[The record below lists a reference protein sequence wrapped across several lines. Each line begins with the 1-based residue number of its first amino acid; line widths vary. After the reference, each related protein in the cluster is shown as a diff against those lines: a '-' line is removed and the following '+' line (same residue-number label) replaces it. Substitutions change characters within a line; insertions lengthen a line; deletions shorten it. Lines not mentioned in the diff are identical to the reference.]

1 MEPRHVG
8 GYNAPMA
15 EKQATP
21 DKAGH
26 KTQPGAAK
34 SDDVRRSGGVRHL
47 AGFLPRLTK
56 AALGKRGFA
65 EGGIVT
71 DWAAIVGSELAATSL
86 PERLSFAQGAR
97 RDGTLQVRVAGAFA
111 LELQHLESVVIERI
125 NGYFGYR
132 AVARLKIRQ
141 GPVPR
146 RRARPMIA
154 ALDPA
159 AVRAVDLAV
168 ADIADPQLKAAL
180 AGFGRALHGRKP

>member
-1 MEPRHVG
+1 
-8 GYNAPMA
+8 MA

-21 DKAGH
+21 DESGRRPNAA
-26 KTQPGAAK
+26 PG
-34 SDDVRRSGGVRHL
+34 DETRRAGGVRHL

-71 DWAAIVGSELAATSL
+71 DWAAIVGPELAASSL
-86 PERLSFAQGAR
+86 PERLSFAQGER
-97 RDGTLQVRVAGAFA
+97 RDGMLQVRVTGAFA
-111 LELQHLESVVIERI
+111 LELQHLEPMVIERI
-125 NGYFGYR
+125 NSYFGYR

-146 RRARPMIA
+146 RRRRLPTPAP
-154 ALDPA
+154 DPA
-159 AVRAVDLAV
+159 AGRAIDLAV

>member
-1 MEPRHVG
+1 
-8 GYNAPMA
+8 MA

-21 DKAGH
+21 DAAGGTPKAALG
-26 KTQPGAAK
+26 
-34 SDDVRRSGGVRHL
+34 DDTRRAGGVRHL

-71 DWAAIVGSELAATSL
+71 DWAAIVGSELAASSL
-86 PERLSFAQGAR
+86 PERLSFAQGER
-97 RDGTLQVRVAGAFA
+97 RDGTLQVRVTGAFA
-111 LELQHLESVVIERI
+111 LELQHLEPMVIERI
-125 NGYFGYR
+125 NSYFGYR

-146 RRARPMIA
+146 RRGRRPSPA
-154 ALDPA
+154 PDPA
-159 AVRAVDLAV
+159 AGRTVDLAV